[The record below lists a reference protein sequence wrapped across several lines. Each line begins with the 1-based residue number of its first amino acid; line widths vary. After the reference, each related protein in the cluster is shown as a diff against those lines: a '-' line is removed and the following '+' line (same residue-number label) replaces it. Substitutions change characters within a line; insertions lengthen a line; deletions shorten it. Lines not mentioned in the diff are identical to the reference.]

1 MQLSQIC
8 MLSCLLR
15 PLPSSSSSSS
25 SFSCVAYI
33 RRWVR
38 VLFGRLFVI
47 GDVLRLWDAALA
59 TAQLDAGPKLVE
71 WIEVGSS

>member
-1 MQLSQIC
+1 
-8 MLSCLLR
+8 
-15 PLPSSSSSSS
+15 
-25 SFSCVAYI
+25 
-33 RRWVR
+33 